1 METIQKLKIQKDTF
15 FYEKQRLEEEN
26 MRYRNRLDDLKN
38 KIKQRESEA
47 KKYNQ
52 YDFGYRSNIM
62 DAKVHKPL
70 MGGGGKKEEIP
81 KI

>member
-1 METIQKLKIQKDTF
+1 
-15 FYEKQRLEEEN
+15 

-52 YDFGYRSNIM
+52 FDFGYQSRIM

-70 MGGGGKKEEIP
+70 VGGGKKE
-81 KI
+81 